1 MAIRKPS
8 KSRPAGRKPA
18 SASRAPSNYSAAK
31 NAAKAAGAK
40 FGGVFKR
47 QPNPVHRM
55 AGADYRMPPFF
66 SKPKVLAKP
75 MVSLEQAYRGA
86 YPPDLLNARRVHL
99 RTLRAARTPSVK
111 AWEGMKAYRATT
123 FTDDNKHLHEILVLF
138 KPNDNGELERKSK
151 IVVSCTCPRHA
162 FGMEYRGAKKGLSFI
177 FYSNGQPPT
186 VLFPPSTCCK
196 HVFRVF
202 DYLMKGKR
210 AANQP
215 ETMPVTAHLQQ
226 PLAKPAKAT
235 KRNK

>member
-8 KSRPAGRKPA
+8 KTRSAGRKPT
-18 SASRAPSNYSAAK
+18 SASRPASAFNAAK
-31 NAAKAAGAK
+31 NAAQQAGAK

-47 QPNPVHRM
+47 KPNPIHKMV
-55 AGADYRMPPFF
+55 ASDYRMPPYF
-66 SKPKVLAKP
+66 SRPKVLAKP
-75 MVSLEQAYRGA
+75 TVSLEQAYRGA

-99 RTLRAARTPSVK
+99 RTLRPAKTPKLK

-123 FTDDNKHLHEILVLF
+123 FTDDNKHHHEILVMF
-138 KPNDNGELERKSK
+138 KPNADGDLERKSK

-162 FGMEYRGAKKGLSFI
+162 YGMEYRGAKKGMSFI
-177 FYSNGQPPT
+177 YYSNGQPPT

-202 DYLMKGKR
+202 NYLMQGKR
-210 AANQP
+210 ASKQP
-215 ETMPVTAHLQQ
+215 DKLPPTVEAKQ
-226 PLAKPAKAT
+226 PLAKPAKAG